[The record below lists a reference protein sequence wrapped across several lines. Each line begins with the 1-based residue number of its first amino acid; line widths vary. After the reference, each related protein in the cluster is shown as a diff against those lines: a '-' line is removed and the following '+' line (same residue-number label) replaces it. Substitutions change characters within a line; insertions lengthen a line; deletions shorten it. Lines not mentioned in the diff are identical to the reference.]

1 MSQTN
6 ADHHVAIP
14 HQRRLDRTKRLG
26 AHTHMA
32 RLFSKHHDRYHTHKT
47 LGFLA
52 LIHFVYRGVVF
63 TAKGDA
69 FEDDSPAFFV
79 ACMMTHV
86 LLHVTSFS
94 FSLPQRRNQNAP
106 MIWPAYRAHNAVFAT
121 RNVFG
126 AMLVLYSRT
135 SSSRRPAM
143 DHWLLR
149 AALRTLF
156 VWAFMAL
163 ADLASW
169 YYDRGEN
176 ATTRGM
182 PYPVWM
188 RKTSVKRIKSFYMQC
203 QFHATLLSVTDP
215 SLSFFSVLPIQLASF
230 AMTLARKHKITTLH
244 WHIIY
249 AVSLWSLYALM
260 VLHPVG
266 PRLALAGIL
275 GGIAKEVRQHLRVR
289 KYLLWA
295 MTIAIHDFGST
306 LLPES
311 IAGSQAGGL
320 VRFTM
325 FVAAARQF
333 VRLGHCF
340 LAELL
345 YNDKA
350 EQTEY
355 TAERDATTTIYRVN
369 QADDT
374 SGMHRGHIVNGHN
387 LAIQSNDATAR
398 SKQHSE

>member
-1 MSQTN
+1 
-6 ADHHVAIP
+6 
-14 HQRRLDRTKRLG
+14 
-26 AHTHMA
+26 MA
-32 RLFSKHHDRYHTHKT
+32 RLFSKHHDRFHTHKT
-47 LGFLA
+47 LGFLV

-69 FEDDSPAFFV
+69 FADDSPASLFV
-79 ACMMTHV
+79 CMMMHV
-86 LLHVTSFS
+86 MLHVTSFS

-121 RNVFG
+121 RNIFG
-126 AMLVLYSRT
+126 AMLVLYFQGSTYRQ
-135 SSSRRPAM
+135 PAI
-143 DHWLLR
+143 DNWLQRALLR
-149 AALRTLF
+149 TFF
-156 VWAFMAL
+156 VWTFMAL

-169 YYDRGEN
+169 YHDRGEN

-215 SLSFFSVLPIQLASF
+215 SLSFLSVLPIQLASF

-249 AVSLWSLYALM
+249 ALSLWSLYAFM

-266 PRLALAGIL
+266 PRLALAGVL
-275 GGIAKEVRQHLRVR
+275 GGIAKEVRQFLRID
-289 KYLLWA
+289 KYVLWA

-306 LLPES
+306 LLPDS
-311 IAGSQAGGL
+311 IAGSRAGVL
-320 VRFTM
+320 VRFIM

-345 YNDKA
+345 SNDK
-350 EQTEY
+350 TELTTP
-355 TAERDATTTIYRVN
+355 TAASDSAVYRMN
-369 QADDT
+369 QAEDT
-374 SGMHRGHIVNGHN
+374 KGHRGHIINGHN
-387 LAIQSNDATAR
+387 LAIQNHDASR
-398 SKQHSE
+398 SKQRSE